1 MLLSSQLLSW
11 LAAAAVAAV
20 LSYAGISLTIGWL
33 RRRAVAHLTDRS
45 SHAAPTPQ
53 GAGIVI
59 VPVALAVAGATLGL
73 TGIHVAGEAPH
84 AAIVACAALLLM
96 LVGFI
101 DDVHPLGIGWRL
113 AAQALAVGLAV
124 LLAPPDLRV
133 FSALPIEVERAAL
146 ILVGL
151 WFINL
156 FNFMDGID
164 LISATETAGITLG
177 IIILAALGIVSGS
190 YGLVAAALLGATL
203 GFVPWNTP
211 PARVFLGDAGSLPI
225 GFLLGVLLFHLA
237 ASGQFA
243 AAAILPLYHVAD
255 STVTLLRRMFR
266 GEKVWQP
273 HRDHFYQI
281 ACRKGFAV
289 PEVVTH
295 VAILDAGLIVLAV
308 ASAWFGPLG
317 ASIAIVLAKVF
328 VIVVL
333 VIFARGRPS
342 VGTA

>member
-1 MLLSSQLLSW
+1 VPLPLLLLSW
-11 LAAAAVAAV
+11 LAAAAVAAILV
-20 LSYAGISLTIGWL
+20 YAGIALAMDFLT
-33 RRRAVAHLTDRS
+33 RRAVAHLTDRS

-59 VPVALAVAGATLGL
+59 VPVTIAVAAVTLALAGL
-73 TGIHVAGEAPH
+73 HVPGGTSH
-84 AAIVACAALLLM
+84 AAIVAGAAILLM

-101 DDVHPLGIGWRL
+101 DDVHPLGVTLRL
-113 AAQALAVGLAV
+113 AAQVLAVGLAV

-133 FSALPIEVERAAL
+133 FASVPIEAERVAL

-164 LISATETAGITLG
+164 LISATETSAIALG
-177 IIILAALGIVSGS
+177 IIMLAAIGVVSGS

-203 GFVPWNTP
+203 GFVPWNAP

-225 GFLLGVLLFHLA
+225 GFLLGVLLFHVA
-237 ASGQFA
+237 ASGAFA

-255 STVTLLRRMFR
+255 STVTLVRRLIK
-266 GEKVWQP
+266 GEKIWQP
-273 HRDHFYQI
+273 HRQHFYQM

-289 PEVVTH
+289 IEVVRH

-308 ASAWFGPLG
+308 ASAWFGPVG
-317 ASIAIVLAKVF
+317 AGIAIVLAKVF

-333 VIFARGRPS
+333 VIFARGRPQ

>member
-1 MLLSSQLLSW
+1 MPLLVILSW
-11 LAAAAVAAV
+11 LAAVALAAI
-20 LSYAGISLTIGWL
+20 LTYAGIALSIRWLT
-33 RRRAVAHLTDRS
+33 RRAVAHLTDRS
-45 SHAAPTPQ
+45 SHTAPTPQ
-53 GAGIVI
+53 GAGIII

-73 TGIHVAGEAPH
+73 AGIHFPGGASHAAVVAG
-84 AAIVACAALLLM
+84 AAILLM
-96 LVGFI
+96 VVGFI
-101 DDVHPLGIGWRL
+101 DDVHPLGIATRL
-113 AAQALAVGLAV
+113 ATQVLAVGLAV

-133 FSALPIEVERAAL
+133 FASVPIAAERAAL

-164 LISATETAGITLG
+164 LISATETSAITVGIM
-177 IIILAALGIVSGS
+177 ILAAIGVVSGS
-190 YGLVAAALLGATL
+190 YGVVAAALLGATL
-203 GFVPWNTP
+203 GFVPWNKP

-237 ASGQFA
+237 ASGAFA

-255 STVTLLRRMFR
+255 STVTLVRRLIQ
-266 GEKVWQP
+266 GEKIWQP
-273 HRDHFYQI
+273 HRQHFYQM

-289 PEVVTH
+289 TEVVGH
-295 VAILDAGLIVLAV
+295 IAILDLGLIVLAV

-317 ASIAIVLAKVF
+317 AGIAIVLAKVF

-333 VIFARGRPS
+333 VIFARGRPR
-342 VGTA
+342 VGPA